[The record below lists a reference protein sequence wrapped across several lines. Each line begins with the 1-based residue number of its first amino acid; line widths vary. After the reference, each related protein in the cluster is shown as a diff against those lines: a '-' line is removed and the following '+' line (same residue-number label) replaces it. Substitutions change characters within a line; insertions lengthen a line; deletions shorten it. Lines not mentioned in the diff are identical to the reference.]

1 MDLALSDEQ
10 AMFAET
16 LRRLLCESYDFEH
29 RRALLRAGPQI
40 DSDLWGSLVELGAFG
55 LFVSEEA
62 GGFGGTLLEAGI
74 LAQQLGMM
82 LVAEPVI
89 ACAMAPARLFAR
101 LGLEDALRRVLNGE
115 RHALVD
121 LRHMWSV
128 GDTVTADI
136 GSVEGGGGAD
146 LLILADDRSL
156 YRVASSDAGLS
167 VREFRQ
173 LDGRTAAD
181 LCLVGAR
188 AERLADGAAEAFA
201 LARSEAAVAE
211 LWYEFGSMK
220 AALAGTVSY
229 MQERRQF
236 GRTLSQFQT
245 VQHNVAEMAVACEE
259 ARAAA
264 WLAALSFETAS
275 DAGGRVRALAGG
287 KIQLARTA
295 RIVAETA
302 VQLHGGMGV
311 CEELPIASHYRQM
324 LAFRARYG
332 TPDVA
337 IEDMAEAVVRSGR
350 FGLSA
355 VLGHAA

>member
-29 RRALLRAGPQI
+29 RRAVLRAGPQM
-40 DSDLWGSLVELGAFG
+40 DSALWGSLVELGAFG

-62 GGFGGTLLEAGI
+62 GGFGGSLLEAGI
-74 LAQQLGMM
+74 LAQQLGTM

-101 LGLEDALRRVLNGE
+101 LGLEEWLGKSLGGE
-115 RHALVD
+115 RYALVD
-121 LRHMWSV
+121 LRNLWT
-128 GDTVTADI
+128 GGETITADVAC
-136 GSVEGGGGAD
+136 VEGGGDAD
-146 LLILADDRSL
+146 LLILAGDQSL
-156 YRVASSDAGLS
+156 YCVGAADAGLS
-167 VREFRQ
+167 VREIRQ
-173 LDGRTAAD
+173 LDGRSAAD
-181 LCLVGAR
+181 LWLVGAK
-188 AERLADGAAEAFA
+188 AAKLASDAAEAFA
-201 LARSEAAVAE
+201 LTRSDAAIAE
-211 LWYEFGSMK
+211 LWYQLGSMR

-264 WLAALSFETAS
+264 WLAALAFEMAS
-275 DAGGRVRALAGG
+275 DASGRVRALAGG

-332 TPDVA
+332 TPDAA